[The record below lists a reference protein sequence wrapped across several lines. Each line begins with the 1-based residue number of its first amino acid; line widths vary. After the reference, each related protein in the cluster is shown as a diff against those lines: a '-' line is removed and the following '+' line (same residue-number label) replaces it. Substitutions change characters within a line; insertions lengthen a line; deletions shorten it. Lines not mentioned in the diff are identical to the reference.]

1 MTYSQS
7 FKGTLR
13 FASAHC
19 LEAGLDAFAAYDD
32 PKERNAL
39 SVDDFTIDGVVARL
53 AYENFLPASMS
64 FGTCAALRK
73 LAAYAASGTIRTAY
87 EGDTTEVIRAQ
98 ARRDDRG
105 LPPRHWRWE
114 MRAAVRAGDVKALR
128 ALLGAGAKLDSS
140 LIALAKNRRMV
151 DALVAAGA
159 DVNAHEKGGRLPI
172 EIACDD
178 RRVDVAL
185 ALLAAGARLPP
196 DDRLVDLLCDV
207 ARARSIPLLEV
218 VARDARGR
226 RALVDP
232 QVIEVAIAENAK
244 AVIAFLARHGAVRP
258 VKEPEP
264 RSFDDAAEAWNVG
277 KYEECLAILR
287 ALPDVNRDFDVVGL
301 EATALG
307 FLGRYA
313 EANATFEQSIELDD
327 DNATWRNAHA
337 YFLACEGRTRESK
350 AEYERA
356 LAIVEKE
363 IADEPRDASL
373 LSRKAYALNGLGR
386 SKDALA
392 MAKKALAL
400 EPDDT
405 LSLMNAGRAL
415 LDLDRPKEAR
425 EMLERAVQSDKKL
438 PEPRLYLAIARARTG
453 DVKGAKSVLA
463 KATAV
468 SPHLAALAKKE
479 PSLAGAR

>member
-13 FASAHC
+13 FADAHC
-19 LEAGLDAFAAYDD
+19 LEAGLDAFTAYDD
-32 PKERNAL
+32 PKEGNAL
-39 SVDDFTIDGVVARL
+39 GVDDFTIDGVVARL
-53 AYENFLPASMS
+53 DYENFLPASMS

-73 LAAYAASGTIRTAY
+73 LAAYAATGTIRSGY
-87 EGDTTEVIRAQ
+87 EGEPAEVIRAQ
-98 ARRDDRG
+98 ARRDNRG

-128 ALLGAGAKLDSS
+128 ALLRGGAKLDSS
-140 LIALAKNRRMV
+140 LIALAKNRRTV
-151 DALVAAGA
+151 DALLAAGA

-178 RRVDVAL
+178 RRVDAAL
-185 ALLAAGARLPP
+185 ALHAAGAKLPP
-196 DDRLVDLLCDV
+196 GDRLADMLYDV
-207 ARARSIPLLEV
+207 VQTRSVPLLEAIAGEPRV
-218 VARDARGR
+218 R

-232 QVIEVAIAENAK
+232 PVIELAIAVNAK
-244 AVIAFLARHGAVRP
+244 AVIAFLERHGAVRP

-264 RSFDDAAEAWNVG
+264 QSFDDAVEAWSVG

-287 ALPDVNRDFDVVGL
+287 ALPDVHRDFDVVGL

-313 EANATFEQSIELDD
+313 EANATFDQSIELDD
-327 DNATWRNAHA
+327 NDATWRNAHA
-337 YFLACEGRTRESK
+337 YFLACEKRTREAK
-350 AEYERA
+350 AEYEKA
-356 LAIVEKE
+356 LEILEKE
-363 IADEPRDASL
+363 LAEEPREASL
-373 LSRKAYALNGLGR
+373 WSRKAYALNGLGR
-386 SKDALA
+386 SKEALA

-400 EPDDT
+400 EPEHT
-405 LSLMNAGRAL
+405 LSLVNAGRAL
-415 LDLDRPKEAR
+415 LDMSRPKEAR

-453 DVKGAKSVLA
+453 DVKGAKRILA

-479 PSLAGAR
+479 PSLVGLR